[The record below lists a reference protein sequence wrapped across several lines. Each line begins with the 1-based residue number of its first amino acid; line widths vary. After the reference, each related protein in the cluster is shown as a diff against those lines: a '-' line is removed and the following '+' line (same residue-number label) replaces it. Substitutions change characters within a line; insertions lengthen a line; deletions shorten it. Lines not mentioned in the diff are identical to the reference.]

1 MNDKGSYGKHVF
13 AVVVMVGFLLGVAAP
28 SAEVDASDKGLH
40 VQDPMVKISSLPIDK
55 DVDKV
60 LAAIS
65 RDVSQGTGIEQQYI
79 TYYWLT
85 FDSINCMGEK
95 TAGRP
100 ILVDLYVP
108 GFFTNE
114 LIGTMM
120 TGLAASIEKHVGL
133 SRKWVFIQ
141 VHFPNQGQVYLSGEI
156 QIWDDYKG
164 LENAA
169 EFAKMKNK
177 GERGMNDGASQAEEQ
192 PASADPKRTT
202 KR

>member
-1 MNDKGSYGKHVF
+1 MSVRGLWSKHVF
-13 AVVVMVGFLLGVAAP
+13 VVVLMASLLPCIAAP
-28 SAEVDASDKGLH
+28 GVEVSASDEGLY

-65 RDVSQGTGIEQQYI
+65 KDVSRGTGIEQQYV
-79 TYYWLT
+79 TYYWQTL
-85 FDSINCMGEK
+85 DNINCMGKK
-95 TAGRP
+95 TTDRP

-114 LIGTMM
+114 IIGTLM
-120 TGLAASIEKHVGL
+120 TSLAMSIEEHVGL

-141 VHFPNQGQVYLSGEI
+141 VHFPNQGQVYLSGGI

-164 LENAA
+164 PENAA
-169 EFAKMKNK
+169 EYTKTKNRRERK
-177 GERGMNDGASQAEEQ
+177 GNE
-192 PASADPKRTT
+192 
-202 KR
+202 